1 MEQEDKELYQ
11 EILVEKEDVGQNL
24 MDDPFNP
31 ANSVQH
37 LLFQLG
43 FLDMNLCFFD

>member
-31 ANSVQH
+31 AAIDIDTKSPRSNRSVTRKK
-37 LLFQLG
+37 
-43 FLDMNLCFFD
+43 